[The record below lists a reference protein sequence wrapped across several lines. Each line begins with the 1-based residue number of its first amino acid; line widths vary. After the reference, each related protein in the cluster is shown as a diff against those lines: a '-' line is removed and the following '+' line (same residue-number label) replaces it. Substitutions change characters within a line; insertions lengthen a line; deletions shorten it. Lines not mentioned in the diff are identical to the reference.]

1 MPTIKLG
8 QNRPL
13 CAKPSPNAPRIGA
26 WNSKRTTGAT
36 SEPFPISRAD
46 KIACLTREI
55 AMREHVYPRWI
66 EKGNMTQ
73 EKADHELAVMKDI
86 LNDYTKEK

>member
-1 MPTIKLG
+1 MSL
-8 QNRPL
+8 
-13 CAKPSPNAPRIGA
+13 
-26 WNSKRTTGAT
+26 
-36 SEPFPISRAD
+36 FPISRAD
-46 KIACLTREI
+46 KIACLTREV
-55 AMREHVYPRWI
+55 AMRERVYPRWI